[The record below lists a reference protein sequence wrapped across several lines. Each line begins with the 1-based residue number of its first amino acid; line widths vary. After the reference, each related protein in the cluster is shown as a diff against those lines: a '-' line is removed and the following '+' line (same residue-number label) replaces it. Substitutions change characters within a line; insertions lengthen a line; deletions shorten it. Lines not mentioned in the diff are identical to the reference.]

1 MHLRLL
7 DPAALHELRQHF
19 VRSGFSVAGD
29 SERLVIGRPGAAN
42 AADEQ
47 REIELHLQV
56 WQTMHPGVPI
66 DPMSQSS

>member
-19 VRSGFSVAGD
+19 VRSGFSVEGD
-29 SERLVIGRPGAAN
+29 SESLVIGRPGATN

-66 DPMSQSS
+66 EPTSQSS